1 MDNLKFE
8 QSRLR
13 HDLIEEVKR
22 YLGYAEDVHA
32 DYISVNEKTFEVVFC
47 SRNDENRK
55 PDLEYYDVLGL
66 IERDG
71 LWFKPDTAAIEAIVQ
86 EHLPSPNI
94 KAKFDEWRESIK
106 SFLVAEQPS
115 SLKSFRFSIG
125 TSSISLDCFD
135 EDKNPIEEESESTYE
150 EELDDEWES
159 VDVEPMRKAVTK
171 TATGY
176 TISAYK
182 LTKLILNYIKPEY

>member
-8 QSRLR
+8 QNRLR
-13 HDLIEEVKR
+13 HDLVEEVKR

-32 DYISVNEKTFEVVFC
+32 DYISVNETNFDVDFR

-55 PDLEYYDVLGL
+55 SDLEYYDILGL

-71 LWFKPDTAAIEAIVQ
+71 LWFKPDTDAIEAIVQ

-94 KAKFDEWRESIK
+94 KAKFDEWCESIK
-106 SFLVAEQPS
+106 SFLVAEQPC
-115 SLKSFRFSIG
+115 SLKSCRFSIG
-125 TSSISLDCFD
+125 TSSLSLDCFD
-135 EDKNPIEEESESTYE
+135 EDKDPIEEGTEHTYE
-150 EELDDEWES
+150 EEMEDEWES

-176 TISAYK
+176 TISAYN
-182 LTKLILNYIKPEY
+182 LTTLILNYTKPE

>member
-1 MDNLKFE
+1 MDNLQFE
-8 QSRLR
+8 QNRLR
-13 HDLIEEVKR
+13 QDLIEEVKR

-32 DYISVNEKTFEVVFC
+32 DFISVNEITFDVDFR
-47 SRNDENRK
+47 SRNDDNRK

-71 LWFKPDTAAIEAIVQ
+71 LWFKPDAKAIEAIVQ

-94 KAKFDEWRESIK
+94 KAKFDEWCESIK

-115 SLKSFRFSIG
+115 SLRSCRFSIG
-125 TSSISLDCFD
+125 TSSFSLDCFD
-135 EDKNPIEEESESTYE
+135 EDKAPIEEGTEHTYE
-150 EELDDEWES
+150 QEMEDEWET
-159 VDVEPMRKAVTK
+159 VDIVPMRKAVTK

-176 TISAYK
+176 SISSYQ
-182 LTKLILNYIKPEY
+182 LTNLILNYINPK

>member
-1 MDNLKFE
+1 MGNLKFE
-8 QSRLR
+8 QNRLR

-32 DYISVNEKTFEVVFC
+32 DFISVNEITFDVDFR
-47 SRNDENRK
+47 SRNDDNRK

-71 LWFKPDTAAIEAIVQ
+71 LWFKPDTDAIEAIVQ

-94 KAKFDEWRESIK
+94 KAKFGEWCESIK

-115 SLKSFRFSIG
+115 SLKSCRFSIR
-125 TSSISLDCFD
+125 TSSFRLDCYD
-135 EDKNPIEEESESTYE
+135 EDKEPIEEETEHTYE
-150 EELDDEWES
+150 EELEDEWES
-159 VDVEPMRKAVTK
+159 VDIEPMRKAVTK

-182 LTKLILNYIKPEY
+182 LTKLILNYIKPE

>member
-8 QSRLR
+8 QNRLR

-32 DYISVNEKTFEVVFC
+32 DFISVNEITFDVDFR
-47 SRNDENRK
+47 SRNDDNRK
-55 PDLEYYDVLGL
+55 PDLEYYDVLGI

-94 KAKFDEWRESIK
+94 KAKFDEWCESIK

-115 SLKSFRFSIG
+115 SLKSCRFSIG
-125 TSSISLDCFD
+125 TFSLSLDCFD
-135 EDKNPIEEESESTYE
+135 EDKSSIEVETEHTYE
-150 EELDDEWES
+150 QEMEDDLES
-159 VDVEPMRKAVTK
+159 VDIEPMRNTVTK

-176 TISAYK
+176 SISGYK
-182 LTKLILNYIKPEY
+182 LTKLILNYIKPE